1 MISNMIGY
9 QYSILRYVHNSSI
22 GEYLN
27 MGVAVF
33 VPSYGWFSGKV
44 PVETAARF
52 RLAFTD
58 FNLNWYLK
66 YVERINEKFYD
77 ASINIFNPNLEDI
90 IREAGFRKDNN
101 LVYSNISSGIVQNN
115 PEKFKELF
123 DRLLKTYVHVSEAE

>member
-1 MISNMIGY
+1 MTTNMISY
-9 QYSILRYVHNSSI
+9 QYSILRYVHDSSI

-33 VPSYGWFSGKV
+33 VPSCSWFSGKV

-58 FNLNWYLK
+58 FNLDWYLK
-66 YVERINEKFYD
+66 YVGRINEKFYD
-77 ASINIFNPNLEDI
+77 ASINIFTSNLEDI

-101 LVYSNISSGIVQNN
+101 FVYSTISSGIVQNS
-115 PEKFKELF
+115 PEKYQELF
-123 DRLLKTYVHVSEAE
+123 DRLLKTYVHVSED